1 MPVNPYPQKELEDA
15 LFPRLVVEEDMVLK
29 PYLDCCGRYWRECT
43 CPKKGI
49 LTIAGGVNLDIGLTR
64 IEGNFLTRQR
74 LVKAIEAAQTFPWFA
89 KLNFARQQVVA
100 DMIFNLGLKEFSLFR
115 KMNEALAAG
124 DFKTA
129 AQEMLDSRWHKQVHG
144 RAERLAKA
152 MEDG

>member
-1 MPVNPYPQKELEDA
+1 MNLASLNQ
-15 LFPRLVVEEDMVLK
+15 LFIRIMNDEGMRLK
-29 PYLDCCGRYWRECT
+29 PYLDCCGHDWRYCT
-43 CPKKGI
+43 CETKGT
-49 LTIAGGVNLDIGLTR
+49 LTVAAGVNLDIGLTSS
-64 IEGNFLTRQR
+64 EAEFLTRSR
-74 LVKAIEAAQTFPWFA
+74 MDAAVASASTLPWFES
-89 KLNFARQQVVA
+89 LSEARQEVVVE
-100 DMIFNLGLKEFSLFR
+100 MIFNLGLKDFSLFR